1 MPDIQVEKE
10 DKFKKLK
17 PSQRDELATL
27 IKGLWNDY
35 KEKRQGQI
43 STALEIQKLVAMNQP
58 RRNKKEA
65 WRSNIKENK
74 IYTTWDSM
82 KSVMWKEI
90 WSNEEQ
96 MFDVTGTSKQTEEM
110 AERQKEAIVFALK
123 TMNAG
128 VQFDKAT
135 DYWAEYGEFIYKTD
149 WKRKTKKVKRFDVY
163 YGLIE
168 TELPIKENADIESIN
183 PMFFNFDVTKYKYG
197 DEESWAKCPKIFK
210 RFANLEEIKNNPLY
224 TLTKEQEDELEGEK
238 ENTQAT
244 DVENDDTLADK
255 TEYGGQYEVLY
266 FQGDIKFN
274 GVMYHNIVAEVLA
287 GKYLIYFDENPVFI
301 CPFVWDATQID
312 PSTGRGISPLKSILE
327 MCEGKEDLINTLGD
341 IAKFNANPPVW
352 GSDSFLK
359 EKYKNKTIPY
369 EPGKYLEYDNSYQ
382 GGFPQQI
389 KFDGSGIGD
398 IVSLLANDISDAS
411 SINANIMGNIAQG
424 QRTATEMQ
432 LARNGSDSRIA
443 MKLDKIYQINLRVIE
458 NVAELLAMFKNGSE
472 MIFISDK
479 GKRIEVE
486 INNAIR
492 QGQYN
497 YIYEDRNS
505 LLDRRAKFQEA
516 FSMLSSAGENP
527 ELAPIIDWKEALK
540 TGLEM
545 TGFDNPDKFFKT
557 EAETQI
563 DEAANFIKQMP
574 EDLQGVVMQNISP
587 ILERAQEI
595 IQMQQQEQQ
604 QGGENGLQA
613 TQSMG
618 ESEQIQ
624 YA

>member
-1 MPDIQVEKE
+1 MPDIQIEKE
-10 DKFKKLK
+10 DKFKKLTK
-17 PSQRDELATL
+17 KDEFANL
-27 IKGLWNDY
+27 IKSLWSEY
-35 KEKRQGQI
+35 HEKRSSQI
-43 STALEIQKLVAMNQP
+43 STAIEIQKLIAMNQP
-58 RRNKKEA
+58 KRNKNEK
-65 WRSNIKENK
+65 WRSDIKENK
-74 IYTTWDSM
+74 IYTTWDSL

-96 MFDVTGTSKQTEEM
+96 MFDVTGTSKETEEM

-135 DYWAEYGEFIYKTD
+135 DNWAGYGEFVYKTD
-149 WKRKTKKVKRFDVY
+149 WKKKVKKVKRFDIY
-163 YGLIE
+163 QGLIE
-168 TELPIKENADIESIN
+168 QDLPIKENADIEAIN

-197 DEESWAKCPKIFK
+197 DSESWAKCPKIFK
-210 RFANLEEIKNNPLY
+210 RFASIEEIKNNPIY
-224 TLTKEQEDELEGEK
+224 TFTKEQEQELTDKE
-238 ENTQAT
+238 ENTKSA
-244 DVENDDTLADK
+244 DVEDDDTLAGK

-266 FQGDIKFN
+266 FQGDIKFD
-274 GVMYHNIVAEVLA
+274 GVMYHNVVAEVLA
-287 GKYLIYFDENPVFI
+287 GKYLIYFNENPIFI

-312 PSTGRGISPLKSILE
+312 PETGRGISPLKSILE
-327 MCEGKEDLINTLGD
+327 MCEGKEDLINTLSD

-359 EKYKNKTIPY
+359 EKYKDKIIQY

-443 MKLDKIYQINLRVIE
+443 MKLDKIYQINLKVIE
-458 NVAELLAMFKNGSE
+458 NVAELLAMFKDGSE
-472 MIFISDK
+472 MIFINDK

-486 INNAIR
+486 ITNAIR
-492 QGQYN
+492 QAQYN

-557 EAETQI
+557 EADSQI
-563 DEAANFIKQMP
+563 DNAANFIKQMP
-574 EDLQGVVMQNISP
+574 DDLQGLVMENINP
-587 ILERAQEI
+587 ILEQAQGI
-595 IQMQQQEQQ
+595 LQMQQQEQ
-604 QGGENGLQA
+604 GGNNGFETA
-613 TQSMG
+613 QSMDEG
-618 ESEQIQ
+618 QQ
-624 YA
+624 TQFA